1 MDGTRHPSP
10 SDRIVR
16 VGRAFEWSRLESE
29 LMTLAYERVVP
40 AGRFAQ
46 GKRLLTGHEQGGSA
60 FVGFDGDRPGYATGA

>member
-1 MDGTRHPSP
+1 MDGSRYPCP

-29 LMTLAYERVVP
+29 LMTSAYERVVP

-46 GKRLLTGHEQGGSA
+46 GKRLLAGHEQGGSA
-60 FVGFDGDRPGYATGA
+60 VVGFDADRQRHVTGA